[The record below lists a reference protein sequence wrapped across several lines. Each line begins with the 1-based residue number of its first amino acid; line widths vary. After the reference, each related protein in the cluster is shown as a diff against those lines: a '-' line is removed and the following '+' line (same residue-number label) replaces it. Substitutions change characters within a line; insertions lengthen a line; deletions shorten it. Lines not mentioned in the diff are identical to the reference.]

1 MVSGRKRGNGIIFVC
16 SQCWNSAFQFWKA
29 MVGFVSAVQC
39 SLITFVL
46 VHNIG
51 GGLMRTQVP
60 NFVCCIFCLLPHS
73 QSSGTGGGWSP
84 LAEIKAETW
93 NFVSSQA
100 FIPKGRNKGLIPLS
114 PFLHLFYCKWEMA
127 LIGAENKNS
136 DSSNIY
142 FQAAQGLVQGS
153 F

>member
-1 MVSGRKRGNGIIFVC
+1 
-16 SQCWNSAFQFWKA
+16 

-39 SLITFVL
+39 SLIIFVL
-46 VHNIG
+46 VHNIRG
-51 GGLMRTQVP
+51 VLMRTQVP
-60 NFVCCIFCLLPHS
+60 NFVCCIFFLLPPLLYS
-73 QSSGTGGGWSP
+73 QSSETEGIWSP
-84 LAEIKAETW
+84 LAEIKIETW

-100 FIPKGRNKGLIPLS
+100 FIPKDRSKGLIPLS